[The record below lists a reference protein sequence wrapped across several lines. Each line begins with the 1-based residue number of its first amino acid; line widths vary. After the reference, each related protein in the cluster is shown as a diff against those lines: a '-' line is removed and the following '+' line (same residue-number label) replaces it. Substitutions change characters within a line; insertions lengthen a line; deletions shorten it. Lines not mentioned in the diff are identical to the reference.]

1 MQPPPPPQPTALQL
15 HSNHVSQNGSNMTF
29 TEQDRCLLRLQKVMK
44 CDARDVLHYV
54 FLLGTRDRDVSEPLD
69 RYLFILGFSGH
80 QLKARF
86 NKSQREK
93 LLSDF
98 DGHSY
103 DVSLLWTCIMLSCF
117 RHDPKML
124 WVASHLE
131 SLITAVKN
139 FRNTLMHDGFTGSQ
153 TDFMQKMEEIRKTLV
168 VLLRTAGE
176 AYDVDDSTITQKVQN
191 LNLSINKV
199 RDDSFDGWDITSYR
213 NENLFNLKLDMILTD
228 GVQELRSL
236 YSKWSRVTPVTF
248 LFDDMQLKV
257 DAIYTS
263 ISMVKRG
270 PDGRNQEINYED
282 VIQYAQTS
290 NTQTSLSNVAQ
301 IILLEG
307 VAGSGKSTLAKFL
320 MSQWVAKKTT
330 MKGLAD
336 IDLLIYVECRNS
348 SLTTFSHY
356 LFSLMPETASSFMMD
371 DLLKCVL
378 NLRLLLVVDG
388 LDELNENSSSFLAEI
403 FQLKRTVDI
412 TIFCTTR
419 PEKVKQFWKIVPEGF
434 QVTSLV
440 IMGVPESRRI
450 DFVLKYHNEMKKTHS
465 TIQNIEGLTRF
476 LKSSSHLRD
485 HWRLPLNLILV
496 AMLWAKSSASKEDSL
511 STTTKLYT
519 EFQRITKEKLV
530 CRIRGNKKTRHL
542 ENLEEKLEKFL
553 ITLYWEA
560 LHSLRQDDI
569 FLTDES
575 TSRLRDA
582 CNSVGLPS
590 EEVFGAF
597 LMQMNIW
604 TSNGPHTRT
613 SFFHKGMQDFYAAL
627 FILKK
632 LNNEMINIPALIQGF
647 QNVMALH
654 NIQDDVRQEI
664 TKTVSDILITTMAL
678 PCASSSSA
686 NTKMGCS
693 NTKCNYTES
702 PVDEISLKVEADKDS
717 TTKGKSQ
724 ESRSDHIDDN
734 VAGMR
739 TRAGDCEENLFKESI
754 VNEACTNPAS
764 ERKAIRNQGIRY
776 LKSLFATKALHLKSV
791 MTFASYMPTTT
802 SSFEVKKDSTTQKT
816 VVTSTSRCGRIAT
829 ILEELCLKKRESLVV
844 NKYQNVLLHL
854 GGLLHNTSGKVEKE
868 IAEELVTL
876 LVKSNIQSKRQ
887 WLDLLSEVECDDET
901 TCAVVRHV
909 PTLVN
914 GLVEVD
920 DATVDIYAALLRLG
934 CPSAVKIRISGNAE
948 DIPRLHDLLNVL
960 AKKRTPL
967 MLYFWQDFRHARSC
981 QYHNDIAL
989 HVFSRCNVT
998 KFSGCLDRRTA
1009 TRLPNMVEGLSLAIK
1024 DDQHY
1029 KELIPAFTG
1038 LLSVA
1043 PRLCFLWLH
1052 ITSDTDFSILQP
1064 LPYIRGS
1071 LRLYLSHVGD
1081 GDIKWAAN
1089 TCLALKPPSKEYTN
1103 LRFPRSNLTTKG
1115 CRKLLQALVKAR
1127 VTLAF
1132 GGVWVSSTNILHEE
1146 EEEVVRSLTKSCK
1159 DILGCNFRLTTED
1172 EIWSS

>member
-1 MQPPPPPQPTALQL
+1 MQPPPPSQPTALQT
-15 HSNHVSQNGSNMTF
+15 HPNHVSQNGSNMTF
-29 TEQDRCLLRLQKVMK
+29 TEQDRFLLRLQKIMK

-54 FLLGTRDRDVSEPLD
+54 FLLGTRDRDASEPLD

-93 LLSDF
+93 LLSDL

-103 DVSLLWTCIMLSCF
+103 DVSLLWTCIMLTCF
-117 RHDPKML
+117 RHDPKLL
-124 WVASHLE
+124 WVASYLE

-153 TDFMQKMEEIRKTLV
+153 TDFMQKMEEIRKTLI
-168 VLLRTAGE
+168 VLLQTAGE
-176 AYDVDDSTITQKVQN
+176 VYGVDGSTITEKVQN
-191 LNLSINKV
+191 LNFSINKV
-199 RDDSFDGWDITSYR
+199 RDDSFDGWDITSYE
-213 NENLFNLKLDMILTD
+213 NENLFNLKLKMILTD

-236 YSKWSRVTPVTF
+236 YSKWSHVTPVTF

-270 PDGRNQEINYED
+270 PNGHNQEINYENL
-282 VIQYAQTS
+282 IQYAQTS

-330 MKGLAD
+330 VKGLAN

-403 FQLKRTVDI
+403 FQLNRTVDI

-450 DFVLKYHNEMKKTHS
+450 DFVLKYHNEMKKTHN

-476 LKSSSHLRD
+476 LTSSSRLRD

-496 AMLWAKSSASKEDSL
+496 VMLWAKSSASKEDSL
-511 STTTKLYT
+511 STTTKLYI

-530 CRIRGNKKTRHL
+530 SRIRGNKKTWHL

-560 LHSLRQDDI
+560 LNSLRQDDI

-575 TSRLRDA
+575 TSRLHDA

-590 EEVFGAF
+590 EEIFGAF

-632 LNNEMINIPALIQGF
+632 LNDKIINIPALMQEF

-654 NIQDDVRQEI
+654 NIQDNVRQEI
-664 TKTVSDILITTMAL
+664 TKTVSDILTKSMAL

-693 NTKCNYTES
+693 NTKCNYAES
-702 PVDEISLKVEADKDS
+702 PGDEISLKLDADKDW
-717 TTKGKSQ
+717 TAKEKNQ
-724 ESRSDHIDDN
+724 ESTSAHIDDN

-739 TRAGDCEENLFKESI
+739 KRRVGDCAENLYKESI
-754 VNEACTNPAS
+754 VSEASTNLAS
-764 ERKAIRNQGIRY
+764 ERKAIRNQKQDKRV
-776 LKSLFATKALHLKSV
+776 LKSLCLQAV
-791 MTFASYMPTTT
+791 MTFTSYMPTTP
-802 SSFEVKKDSTTQKT
+802 SQYSEVKKDSTTPKT
-816 VVTSTSRCGRIAT
+816 VVTPTPCCGRIAK
-829 ILEELCLKKRESLVV
+829 IFEELCLEKRESLSVS
-844 NKYQNVLLHL
+844 KYQNMLLHL
-854 GGLLHNTSGKVEKE
+854 GGLLHNTSGKLEKE

-876 LVKSNIQSKRQ
+876 LVKSNLQSKRQ
-887 WLDLLSEVECDDET
+887 WLDLLSEVECDGET

-914 GLVEVD
+914 GLVEVE
-920 DATVDIYAALLRLG
+920 DATVDVYAALLRLG
-934 CPSAVKIRISGNAE
+934 CPSAVKIRINGNAE
-948 DIPRLHDLLNVL
+948 KIPCLHKLLNVL

-967 MLYFWQDFRHARSC
+967 MLYFWHDFQHARFC
-981 QYHNDIAL
+981 QYHNDMAQ
-989 HVFSRCNVT
+989 HVFSR
-998 KFSGCLDRRTA
+998 
-1009 TRLPNMVEGLSLAIK
+1009 
-1024 DDQHY
+1024 
-1029 KELIPAFTG
+1029 
-1038 LLSVA
+1038 
-1043 PRLCFLWLH
+1043 
-1052 ITSDTDFSILQP
+1052 
-1064 LPYIRGS
+1064 
-1071 LRLYLSHVGD
+1071 
-1081 GDIKWAAN
+1081 
-1089 TCLALKPPSKEYTN
+1089 
-1103 LRFPRSNLTTKG
+1103 
-1115 CRKLLQALVKAR
+1115 
-1127 VTLAF
+1127 
-1132 GGVWVSSTNILHEE
+1132 
-1146 EEEVVRSLTKSCK
+1146 
-1159 DILGCNFRLTTED
+1159 
-1172 EIWSS
+1172 